1 MALRKLVTVLYP
13 GSSRL
18 PQLTGGNS
26 ILQSGSESTLLPS
39 PGTASK
45 EGSPGAMGLELLRS
59 SPSFIPGWSLM
70 NGMHAIS
77 VLDKERLSIFFFSR
91 RLRDDLKVKDKQN
104 VDLDEE
110 LATLRS
116 TLAAKDR
123 ALARYK
129 TEAETSKERLTQAE
143 GRPL

>member
-1 MALRKLVTVLYP
+1 MY
-13 GSSRL
+13 
-18 PQLTGGNS
+18 
-26 ILQSGSESTLLPS
+26 
-39 PGTASK
+39 
-45 EGSPGAMGLELLRS
+45 
-59 SPSFIPGWSLM
+59 
-70 NGMHAIS
+70 GMHAIS
-77 VLDKERLSIFFFSR
+77 VLDKERLSIFIFSH

-110 LATLRS
+110 LAILRS